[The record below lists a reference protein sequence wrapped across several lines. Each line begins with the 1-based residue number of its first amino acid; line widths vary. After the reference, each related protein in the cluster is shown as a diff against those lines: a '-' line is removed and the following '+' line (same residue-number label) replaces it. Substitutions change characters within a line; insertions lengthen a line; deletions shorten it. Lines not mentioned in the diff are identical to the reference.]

1 MVKRIPVLQNIQ
13 KLGIKPM
20 VGYLRMTGEKDHQ
33 YMMEMEIARIL
44 VCSHFYQIFCHLF
57 SLFHTK
63 VYEPDVQLVTCRLI
77 SYVVRLRF
85 DYVIQKTILVQPLC
99 L

>member
-1 MVKRIPVLQNIQ
+1 MCAMVKRVPVFQNIQ

-20 VGYLRMTGEKDHQ
+20 AGYLRMTGEKDHQ

-57 SLFHTK
+57 SPFHTK
-63 VYEPDVQLVTCRLI
+63 IYELGVQLVTYNLFDINCRLLK
-77 SYVVRLRF
+77 LRSSTS
-85 DYVIQKTILVQPLC
+85 I
-99 L
+99 